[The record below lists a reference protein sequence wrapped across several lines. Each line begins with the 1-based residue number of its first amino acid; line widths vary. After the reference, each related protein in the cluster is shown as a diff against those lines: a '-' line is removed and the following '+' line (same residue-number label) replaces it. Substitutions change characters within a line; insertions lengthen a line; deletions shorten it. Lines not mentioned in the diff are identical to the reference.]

1 MEHSGKLAPP
11 RMPTTNGYYAT
22 FPGGVAPLRDLTLRG
37 ATLEEREPLPIG
49 SRLRLTLHFGTLTLS
64 CIGLVKRSIT
74 EEGMAV
80 EFVDMSAADRKSL
93 LELITAVA
101 AAESRARLN
110 AGLSNAHASS
120 NGASYAAPTPAAR
133 PRAPRPRLSELLL
146 RRGAITTDQLAAA
159 AEEHRQ
165 RGGRFCPLLLQL
177 GFVSDT
183 DLARCFNEEYR
194 IPLIDPTTVEPTP
207 DALRL
212 VPYELARRHEILP
225 IGVTP
230 STLTVATSDPS
241 NLAGR
246 DEVKLH
252 SGRDLTVAVAPSRL
266 LQEAIQYFYHQRVR
280 EAG

>member
-1 MEHSGKLAPP
+1 
-11 RMPTTNGYYAT
+11 MPTTNGYYAT
-22 FPGGVAPLRDLTLRG
+22 FPGGVAPLRELTLRG
-37 ATLEEREPLPIG
+37 ATLEERDPLPIG

-64 CIGLVKRSIT
+64 CIALVRRSIA

-80 EFVDMSAADRKSL
+80 EFVDMSAEDRKNL

-110 AGLSNAHASS
+110 AGLSNAHAPA

-133 PRAPRPRLSELLL
+133 PPLPLPRLAELLL
-146 RRGAITTDQLAAA
+146 RRGAVTADQLTKA
-159 AEEHRQ
+159 AEEQ
-165 RGGRFCPLLLQL
+165 RRHGGRFCVVLLQL

-183 DLARCFNEEYR
+183 ELARCFNEEYR

-207 DALRL
+207 DALRII
-212 VPYELARRHEILP
+212 PYELARRHEILP

-230 STLTVATSDPS
+230 LTLTVATSDPS

-252 SGRDLTVAVAPSRL
+252 SRRDLRVTVAPSRL
-266 LQEAIQYFYHQRVR
+266 LQEAIQYFYRQRVR

>member
-1 MEHSGKLAPP
+1 MEHSGKLVP

-22 FPGGVAPLRDLTLRG
+22 FPGGVAPLRELTLRG
-37 ATLEEREPLPIG
+37 ATLEERDPLPIG

-64 CIGLVKRSIT
+64 CIGLVRRSIA

-80 EFVDMSAADRKSL
+80 EFVDMSAGDRKSL

-101 AAESRARLN
+101 AAESRARLD

-120 NGASYAAPTPAAR
+120 NGASYAAPTPAAN
-133 PRAPRPRLSELLL
+133 PSVQRPRLAELLL
-146 RRGAITTDQLAAA
+146 RRGAITADQLAIA

-165 RGGRFCPLLLQL
+165 RGGRFCALLLQL

-183 DLARCFNEEYR
+183 ELARCFNEEYR

-230 STLTVATSDPS
+230 LTLTVATSDPS

-252 SGRDLTVAVAPSRL
+252 SRRDLSVTVAPSRL
-266 LQEAIQYFYHQRVR
+266 LQKSIQYFYHQRVR